1 MARQALAMKRD
12 RREASILP
20 HPNLGR
26 QATVFDDADVVALLR
41 AAIQHE
47 GSQFAFARNYG
58 VNRSY
63 LNMVLNGKKSPGSSV
78 TKALG
83 LRIVFVAD

>member
-1 MARQALAMKRD
+1 MKRN
-12 RREASILP
+12 RRKASVFP

-26 QATVFDDADVVALLR
+26 QALVFDDADVVALLR
-41 AAIQHE
+41 AAIRHE
-47 GSQFAFARNYG
+47 GSQFAFARHYG

-63 LNMVLNGKKSPGSSV
+63 LNVVLNGKKSPGSSV

-83 LRIVFVAD
+83 LRMVLVAD

>member
-1 MARQALAMKRD
+1 MKRG
-12 RREASILP
+12 RRGASALP

>member
-1 MARQALAMKRD
+1 
-12 RREASILP
+12 
-20 HPNLGR
+20 
-26 QATVFDDADVVALLR
+26 VFDDADVVALLR

-63 LNMVLNGKKSPGSSV
+63 LNMVLNKKEPWFICYKGTRASHRVRRRLGENARSELRQADSPSS
-78 TKALG
+78 
-83 LRIVFVAD
+83 